1 MKLTIS
7 GKLQLS
13 FLSLAVLFIVSAFF
27 IYRSLITVET
37 HTGSLLNRDLPTVD
51 AGRSIQQSVHATVSS
66 LRAYMLL
73 GGDEMTGEA
82 ERAKLDQSI
91 EKVEQSLPTLEPL
104 LSQENYQKVV
114 THWMGVAQSLNDI
127 AELSHLDENFP
138 AHSLF
143 INEAAPIAEVALD
156 QLQGLINDEAGNK
169 EGGERKRLFRLYA
182 DSYTSLANA
191 LSSMRDFLLYGK
203 QEHLDKYHDFLKS
216 HAKSVKEI
224 DSKLAL
230 LSSSDQGLWDLFK
243 EMQQLYFPL
252 AEQVVQLRRSS
263 EWNIANQKMANE
275 LVPAVTELNS
285 NLESVISQQQAI
297 ADKSG
302 QGIFD
307 SVTSVISSLVA
318 SIALVVIVAITT
330 AHLMGKSIG
339 RRVKTLSKRAQSISN
354 GDVSQPALAIE
365 GSDELASLTRSIN
378 KMNDELATIVDGVSN
393 KASTVSDSMSSLL
406 DANAKTVDQV
416 DRQKADMDLVGH
428 QVADVSHSATD
439 TARQAEESAS
449 MLSDSRSQIEL
460 GFQALDLNKNTMGSL
475 HSTIEKASDQVEVLS
490 KESEAIGRVTEVIE
504 GLAEQTNLLALNA
517 AIEAARAG
525 EYGRG
530 FAVVADEV
538 RLLATRTT
546 ESTTEINNIVN
557 AIQSSTAAVVGEI
570 DKSKALAEEGANHTE
585 QAYGTLSSTTDQ
597 IEDLSIKMQQLL
609 SSAQQQSQATDEIQG
624 LMDKVIE
631 SVDGVASISQS
642 SSEISTQVQ
651 GQVGELNKEMSR
663 FQTSAPV
670 L

>member
-13 FLSLAVLFIVSAFF
+13 FLSLAVLFIVSALF

-37 HTGSLLNRDLPTVD
+37 HTASLINRDLPTVD
-51 AGRSIQQSVHATVSS
+51 AGRSIQQSIHATVSS

-73 GGDEMTGEA
+73 GGNEATGESQK
-82 ERAKLDQSI
+82 AKLNQSI
-91 EKVEQSLPTLEPL
+91 LKVDESLPTLEPL
-104 LSQENYQKVV
+104 LAQESYQQILSQWGLV
-114 THWMGVAQSLNDI
+114 TQSLNEI
-127 AELSHLDENFP
+127 AELSHSDDNLP

-203 QEHLDKYHDFLKS
+203 QEHLDKYQDFLKS
-216 HAKSVKEI
+216 HAKSVQEI
-224 DSKLAL
+224 ESKVSL

-252 AEQVVQLRRSS
+252 ADQVVELRRSS
-263 EWNIANQKMANE
+263 DWNIANQKMANE
-275 LVPAVTELNS
+275 LVPAVTALNS
-285 NLESVISQQQAI
+285 NLDSIINRQQAI
-297 ADKSG
+297 ADQSG
-302 QGIFD
+302 QGIFS
-307 SVTSVISSLVA
+307 SVTSVISLLVA
-318 SIALVVIVAITT
+318 SIAIVLVVAATT
-330 AHLMGKSIG
+330 AHFMGKSIG
-339 RRVKTLSKRAQSISN
+339 RRVKTISQRAESIAN
-354 GDVSQPALAIE
+354 GDVSQVALSIE
-365 GSDELASLTRSIN
+365 GSDELASLTHSIN
-378 KMNDELATIVDGVSN
+378 KMNDELAAIVKGVSN
-393 KASTVSDSMSSLL
+393 KASTVSNSMNALL
-406 DANAKTVDQV
+406 DANAQTVQQV
-416 DRQKADMDLVGH
+416 DSQKSTMELVGH
-428 QVADVSHSATD
+428 QVTDVSHSATD
-439 TARQAEESAS
+439 TARQAEQSAS
-449 MLSDSRSQIEL
+449 KLLESQAQIEK
-460 GFQALDLNKNTMGSL
+460 GSQALDLNKNTVGLL
-475 HSTIEKASDQVEVLS
+475 HTTIEKASEQVDALS

-546 ESTTEINNIVN
+546 ESTSEINNIVN

-570 DKSKALAEEGANHTE
+570 DKSKSLAEEGAKHTE
-585 QAYGTLSSTTDQ
+585 QAYGKLSSTTHQ
-597 IEDLSIKMQQLL
+597 IDELNRQMQDLL
-609 SSAQQQSQATDEIQG
+609 SSAQQQSQATDEIQS
-624 LMDKVIE
+624 LMNKVIE
-631 SVDGVASISQS
+631 SVEGVAEISQS
-642 SSEISTQVQ
+642 SSEVSNQVR
-651 GQVGELNKEMSR
+651 GQVDELNGEMSR
-663 FQTSAPV
+663 FQIT
-670 L
+670 

>member
-37 HTGSLLNRDLPTVD
+37 HTASLLNRDLPTVD
-51 AGRSIQQSVHATVSS
+51 AGRSIQQSIHATVSS

-73 GGDEMTGEA
+73 GGDEATGEA
-82 ERAKLDQSI
+82 EKAKLDQSLLVVD
-91 EKVEQSLPTLEPL
+91 ESLPKLEPL
-104 LSQENYQKVV
+104 LTEENYQQILSQW
-114 THWMGVAQSLNDI
+114 TLVAQSLNDI
-127 AELSHLDENFP
+127 AELSHTDENLP

-203 QEHLDKYHDFLKS
+203 QEHLDKYQDFLKA
-216 HAKSVKEI
+216 HDKSVKEI
-224 DSKLAL
+224 DSKVAL

-252 AEQVVQLRRSS
+252 ADQVIELRRSS
-263 EWNIANQKMANE
+263 DWNIANQKMANE
-275 LVPAVTELNS
+275 LVPAVTALDS
-285 NLESVISQQQAI
+285 NLDSIINQQQSL
-297 ADKSG
+297 ADQSG
-302 QGIFD
+302 QGIFN
-307 SVTSVISSLVA
+307 SVTSVISLLVA
-318 SIALVVIVAITT
+318 SIAIVVIVAATT
-330 AHLMGKSIG
+330 AHFMGKSIG
-339 RRVKTLSKRAQSISN
+339 RRVKTISKRAQSIAN
-354 GDVSQPALAIE
+354 GDVSQSALPIE

-378 KMNDELATIVDGVSN
+378 KMNDELAAIVKGVSN
-393 KASTVSDSMSSLL
+393 KASTVSDSMNALL
-406 DANAKTVDQV
+406 DANAKTVHQV
-416 DRQKADMDLVGH
+416 ESQKSTMELVGH
-428 QVADVSHSATD
+428 QVTDVSHSATD
-439 TARQAEESAS
+439 TATQAEQSAS
-449 MLSDSRSQIEL
+449 KLSESQAQIEL
-460 GFQALDLNKNTMGSL
+460 GSQALDLNKTTVGLL
-475 HSTIEKASDQVEVLS
+475 HATIEKASEQVDALS

-570 DKSKALAEEGANHTE
+570 DKSKSLAEEGANHTE
-585 QAYGTLSSTTDQ
+585 QAYGTLSSTTQQ
-597 IEDLSIKMQQLL
+597 IEDLNQQMQDLL
-609 SSAQQQSQATDEIQG
+609 SSAQQQSQATDEIQL
-624 LMDKVIE
+624 LMNKVIE
-631 SVDGVASISQS
+631 SVEGVADISQS
-642 SSEISTQVQ
+642 SSKISNQVR
-651 GQVGELNKEMSR
+651 GQVDELNGEMSR
-663 FQTSAPV
+663 FQIS
-670 L
+670 

>member
-13 FLSLAVLFIVSAFF
+13 FLSLAVLFIVSALF

-37 HTGSLLNRDLPTVD
+37 HTASLLNRDLPTVD
-51 AGRSIQQSVHATVSS
+51 AGRSIQQSIHATVSS

-73 GGDEMTGEA
+73 GGNEVTGES
-82 ERAKLDQSI
+82 EKAKLDQSI
-91 EKVEQSLPTLEPL
+91 LKVDESLPTLEPL
-104 LSQENYQKVV
+104 LAQESYQQILSQWMLV
-114 THWMGVAQSLNDI
+114 TQSLNEI
-127 AELSHLDENFP
+127 AELSHSDDNLP

-203 QEHLDKYHDFLKS
+203 QEHLDKYQDFLKS
-216 HAKSVKEI
+216 HAKSVQEI
-224 DSKLAL
+224 ESKVSL

-252 AEQVVQLRRSS
+252 ADQVVELRRSS
-263 EWNIANQKMANE
+263 DWNIANQKMADE
-275 LVPAVTELNS
+275 LVPAVTALNS
-285 NLESVISQQQAI
+285 NLDSLIDQQQAI
-297 ADKSG
+297 ADQSG
-302 QGIFD
+302 QGIFS
-307 SVTSVISSLVA
+307 SVTNVISLLVA
-318 SIALVVIVAITT
+318 SIAIVLIVAATT
-330 AHLMGKSIG
+330 AHFMGKSIG
-339 RRVKTLSKRAQSISN
+339 RRVKTISQRAESIAN
-354 GDVSQPALAIE
+354 GDVSQVALSIE
-365 GSDELASLTRSIN
+365 GSDELASLTGSIN
-378 KMNDELATIVDGVSN
+378 KMNDELAAIVKGVSN
-393 KASTVSDSMSSLL
+393 KASTVSDSMNALL
-406 DANAKTVDQV
+406 GANAKTVQQV
-416 DRQKADMDLVGH
+416 ESQKSTMELVGH
-428 QVADVSHSATD
+428 QVTDVSHSATD
-439 TARQAEESAS
+439 TATQAEQSAS
-449 MLSDSRSQIEL
+449 KLLESQAQIEL
-460 GFQALDLNKNTMGSL
+460 GSQALDLNKNTVGLL
-475 HSTIEKASDQVEVLS
+475 HATIEKASEQVDALS

-570 DKSKALAEEGANHTE
+570 DKSKSLAEEGAKHTE
-585 QAYGTLSSTTDQ
+585 QAYGKLSSTTHQ
-597 IEDLSIKMQQLL
+597 IDELNQQMQELL
-609 SSAQQQSQATDEIQG
+609 SSAQQQSQATDEIQS
-624 LMDKVIE
+624 LMNKVIQ
-631 SVDGVASISQS
+631 SVEGVAEISQS
-642 SSEISTQVQ
+642 SSEVSNQVR
-651 GQVGELNKEMSR
+651 GQVDELNGEMSR
-663 FQTSAPV
+663 FQIA
-670 L
+670 